1 MDTGTVIADRFEI
14 ERRVSAGG
22 MSAVYRAKDL
32 RLGGVVAVKIL
43 YGRDEGEHRERL
55 YREARVL
62 EKLSHPGIVRYVA
75 HGEMEADKPYLAMEW
90 ITGETLGKRLSRTG
104 LTMGESVRMVT
115 RVAETLAVAHA
126 KGIIHRDIKPGNLI
140 LRDGNVEDPTLI
152 DFGIARMGL
161 GASSIT
167 NTGVML
173 GTLGYMAPEQARGTK
188 QLDARADVFA
198 LGAVLFKC
206 LTGLPAF
213 AGDDEIAILAKML
226 FEAPPRVRELR
237 KDVPAAL
244 DELLARMLSRDPL
257 QRPTDGGIVA
267 AELAALGHLDH
278 AGTRAAREA
287 STVGD
292 VITRGE
298 QRLVSVVAVAS
309 HSHAEGEESTI
320 VDGTWQ
326 GMKSLSKGLR
336 AAIQPFGAH
345 LESLASGMIVVTLP
359 GRHSAT
365 DQATRAAR
373 CVLAMRAAAPNVPM
387 VLATGRA
394 VLEERVPIGD
404 AVDRAIRMLQH
415 HQDDAI
421 TNIASG
427 KKQPIH
433 IDEVT
438 AGLLGTDSRF
448 IVKSE
453 GGGLELVGEQASA
466 DEGRMLLGKPTPCV
480 GREREIV
487 MLEGVF
493 AECVADDVARAVLVT
508 APAGVGKSRLRYEV
522 LRTLR
527 HRGDPHEVW
536 TSRGDPMRAGS
547 PFGMLSQIIRAA
559 ANTQDGEPPRVQRE
573 KIRARVSRS
582 VPQRDLVRVT
592 QFLAETL
599 GVSMPDEDDVQLRAA
614 RHDPI
619 LMGDQMRRAF
629 EDWLAAECRE
639 HPVVLV
645 FEDLH
650 WGDLPSVKFV
660 DSALRALHDRPLMVL
675 ALARPEVKD
684 LFPDLFAERGVQELR
699 LKELSK
705 KASEKL
711 VRQVLGEHIND
722 DLVAQVVQTAGGNAF
737 YLEELIRSVSITGT
751 GSGVNGAAAAVAA
764 NGVSIRSKPGTETSA
779 PVSAA
784 QGGRRSIMPVILPET
799 VLTMVQARLEALEP
813 EARRVLRAASV
824 FGQTFWRGGVTA
836 LLAGARA
843 NEVPPGMRPSAGE
856 NESAQVAAWL
866 DELAV
871 REIVTRREHP
881 KFKSEMEFVFR
892 HSFVAEAAY
901 SMLTD
906 KDRTIGHKLAAQ
918 WLEKMGESE
927 AVVLAEHL
935 ERGGEPKRAI
945 TFYRRAAAQALEG
958 NDLEACLARAD
969 RGIACGAEGEVL
981 GRLLL
986 RKSEAHRWR
995 GENQK
1000 AKDCAQDALK
1010 LLPRTGRRWFLAA
1023 GEAVEACARLGD
1035 DGELHRAVDDLCD
1048 VSSAGTLTAPHLVAL
1063 TRAACVL
1070 MAAGNYPS
1078 ADELLRTIDAAY
1090 EHGRRND
1097 EDPLAAAHVYRTRAY
1112 RALVSGDTGSAL
1124 SMYNVAISHFEA
1136 AGDMRAACRHL
1147 MSAAGACIELGSYS
1161 EAERALDDAL
1171 VSSQH
1176 MGLTGVSANVWHH
1189 QGMLVARQG
1198 DPRSALGLA
1207 DSAIEAFVA
1216 QGDRRM
1222 EAAARLYRGFFLALA
1237 EDIERSEREVKHAL
1251 EATGA
1256 TPPLRAYG
1264 LAILAGAHLKNGR
1277 ADRAERCAREA
1288 NELLEELG
1296 GVEEG
1301 EAYIRLTFAEALDAI
1316 GNHDAA
1322 REAIATARVRILER
1336 TAMIQDAQWKNTF
1349 IEKVRENVRT
1359 LELARLWKEG

>member
-1 MDTGTVIADRFEI
+1 VEPGTVLAERFEI

-22 MSAVYRAKDL
+22 MSAVFRARDR
-32 RLGGVVAVKIL
+32 RLGGTVAVKVL

-55 YREARVL
+55 FREARVL

-75 HGEMEADKPYLAMEW
+75 HGETDMDKPYLAMEW
-90 ITGETLGKRLSRTG
+90 IIGETLGKRLARTG

-161 GASSIT
+161 GASSLT

-188 QLDARADVFA
+188 QLDARVDVFA

-237 KDVPAAL
+237 KDVPPAL

-257 QRPTDGGIVA
+257 QRPADSGIVA
-267 AELAALGHLDH
+267 AELAALGSLDG
-278 AGTRAAREA
+278 AGVLAAREA
-287 STVGD
+287 SAHGD

-309 HSHAEGEESTI
+309 HTHLEGEESTI

-326 GMKSLSKGLR
+326 GMKSLSKSLR
-336 AAIQPFGAH
+336 AAIQPFGAQ

-404 AVDRAIRMLQH
+404 AVDRAIRMLQQ
-415 HQDDAI
+415 HQDDDVALV
-421 TNIASG
+421 AAG

-433 IDEVT
+433 VDEVT
-438 AGLLGTDSRF
+438 AGLLDSRF
-448 IVKSE
+448 VVRSD
-453 GGGLELVGEQASA
+453 GSGLDLVGEQASA
-466 DEGRMLLGKPTPCV
+466 DAGRMLLGKPTPCV
-480 GREREIV
+480 GRERELV

-508 APAGVGKSRLRYEV
+508 APAGVGKSRLRYEL

-527 HRGDPHEVW
+527 HRGDRSEVW

-559 ANTQDGEPPRVQRE
+559 ADAQDGEPPRVQRE
-573 KIRARVSRS
+573 KIRARVSRT
-582 VPQRDLVRVT
+582 VPQRDIARVT

-639 HPVVLV
+639 QPVLIVL
-645 FEDLH
+645 EDLH

-684 LFPDLFAERGVQELR
+684 LFPDIFAERGVQELR

-711 VRQVLGEHIND
+711 VRQVLGEQLGD
-722 DLVAQVVQTAGGNAF
+722 ELVTQIVQTAGGNAF
-737 YLEELIRSVSITGT
+737 FLEELIRSHAISVS
-751 GSGVNGAAAAVAA
+751 GSFSGGA
-764 NGVSIRSKPGTETSA
+764 GRPRSTEAPPGSVG
-779 PVSAA
+779 P
-784 QGGRRSIMPVILPET
+784 GRRSTVPVVLPET

-824 FGQTFWRGGVTA
+824 FGQTFWRGGVVA
-836 LLAGARA
+836 LLNGARA
-843 NEVPPGMRPSAGE
+843 NEVPPGMKPSAGE
-856 NESAQVAAWL
+856 NSDAQVTAWL

-881 KFKSEMEFVFR
+881 KFRSEVEYVFR
-892 HSFVAEAAY
+892 HAFVAEAAY

-969 RGIACGAEGEVL
+969 RGIACGADGEVL

-986 RKSEAHRWR
+986 RKAEAHRWR
-995 GENQK
+995 GENQM
-1000 AKDCAQDALK
+1000 AKECAQQALE
-1010 LLPRTGRRWFLAA
+1010 LLPQTGRRWFLAA
-1023 GEAVEACARLGD
+1023 GEAVEACARLGND
-1035 DGELHRAVDDLCD
+1035 SELHRAVDDLCD
-1048 VSSAGTLTAPHLVAL
+1048 VSSAGQLSAPHLVAL

-1070 MAAGNYPS
+1070 MSAGNYIAS
-1078 ADELLRTIDAAY
+1078 DELLRTIDAAY
-1090 EHGRRND
+1090 EHARRGE

-1124 SMYNVAISHFEA
+1124 SMYNVAIAHFEA

-1147 MSAAGACIELGSYS
+1147 VSAAGACIELGSYG
-1161 EAERALDDAL
+1161 EAERALNDAL
-1171 VSSQH
+1171 LSAQH
-1176 MGLTGVSANVWHH
+1176 MGLTGVSAHVWYH
-1189 QGMLVARQG
+1189 QGMLLARLG
-1198 DPRSALGLA
+1198 DPRSALARA
-1207 DSAIEAFVA
+1207 DGAIEAFVA

-1222 EAAARLYRGFFLALA
+1222 EAAARLYRAFFLSAADDL
-1237 EDIERSEREVKHAL
+1237 ERAEREVDLAH
-1251 EATGA
+1251 EQTGM
-1256 TPPLRAYG
+1256 TPPLRAFG
-1264 LAILAGAHLKNGR
+1264 LAILAGAHLRSGR
-1277 ADRAERCAREA
+1277 ADRAAAPARESM
-1288 NELLEELG
+1288 NLLEALG

-1301 EAYIRLTFAEALDAI
+1301 EAFIRLTYAEALDAL
-1316 GNHDAA
+1316 GDEAGA
-1322 REAIATARVRILER
+1322 RDAIATARVRILER
-1336 TAMIQDAQWKNTF
+1336 TAMIQDAQWKDTF
-1349 IEKVRENVRT
+1349 IQRVRENART
-1359 LELARLWKEG
+1359 LDLARSWRVA

>member
-1 MDTGTVIADRFEI
+1 VGVEPGTVVAERFEI

-32 RLGGVVAVKIL
+32 RLGGVVAVKVL

-55 YREARVL
+55 FREARVL

-75 HGEMEADKPYLAMEW
+75 HGEIEPEKPYLAMEW
-90 ITGETLGKRLSRTG
+90 VTGETLGKRLSRTG

-115 RVAETLAVAHA
+115 RVAETLAVAHQ

-140 LRDGNVEDPTLI
+140 LRDGNVENPTLI

-226 FEAPPRVRELR
+226 FEAPPRAHELR

-257 QRPTDGGIVA
+257 QRPADAGIVA
-267 AELAALGHLDH
+267 AELAALGHLDGV
-278 AGTRAAREA
+278 GTLATREA
-287 STVGD
+287 SAHGD

-309 HSHAEGEESTI
+309 HTHAEGEESTI

-326 GMKSLSKGLR
+326 GMKSLSKELR
-336 AAIQPFGAH
+336 AAIQPYGAR

-373 CVLAMRAAAPNVPM
+373 CVLAMRGAAPNVPM

-404 AVDRAIRMLQH
+404 AVDRALRMLQQ
-415 HQDDAI
+415 HQDDAV
-421 TNIASG
+421 AHVAAG

-433 IDEVT
+433 VDEVT
-438 AGLLGTDSRF
+438 AGLLDSRF
-448 IVKSE
+448 IVKSD

-466 DEGRMLLGKPTPCV
+466 DAGRMLLGKPTPCV
-480 GREREIV
+480 GRERELV

-508 APAGVGKSRLRYEV
+508 APAGVGKSRLRYEL
-522 LRTLR
+522 LRTMR
-527 HRGDPHEVW
+527 HRGDRHEVW
-536 TSRGDPMRAGS
+536 TSRADPMRAGS

-559 ANTQDGEPPRVQRE
+559 ADAQDGEPPRVQRE
-573 KIRARVSRS
+573 KIRARVSRT
-582 VPQRDLVRVT
+582 VPQRDVVRVT

-599 GVSMPDEDDVQLRAA
+599 GVSMPEEDDVQLRAA
-614 RHDPI
+614 RHDPL

-629 EDWLAAECRE
+629 EDWLSAECRE
-639 HPVVLV
+639 QPVVLV

-660 DSALRALHDRPLMVL
+660 DSALRTLHDLPLMVF

-711 VRQVLGEHIND
+711 VRQVLGEQLSD
-722 DLVAQVVQTAGGNAF
+722 ELTAQIVQTAGGNAF
-737 YLEELIRSVSITGT
+737 YLEELIRSVAVNSGAGSRTKPSDPPPLSVGPNRRGT
-751 GSGVNGAAAAVAA
+751 
-764 NGVSIRSKPGTETSA
+764 A
-779 PVSAA
+779 PV
-784 QGGRRSIMPVILPET
+784 VLPET

-824 FGQTFWRGGVTA
+824 FGQTFWRGSVIA
-836 LLAGARA
+836 LLNGTRA
-843 NEVPPGMRPSAGE
+843 NEPAGMRSGE
-856 NESAQVAAWL
+856 HEQTQVTAWL

-871 REIVTRREHP
+871 REIVTRREQP
-881 KFKSEMEFVFR
+881 KFRSEVEYLFR

-906 KDRTIGHKLAAQ
+906 KDRVIGHKLAAQ
-918 WLEKMGESE
+918 WLENMGESE

-935 ERGGEPKRAI
+935 ERGNEPKRAI

-1000 AKDCAQDALK
+1000 GKDCAQAALK
-1010 LLPRTGRRWFLAA
+1010 LLPRSGRRWFLAA
-1023 GEAVEACARLGD
+1023 GEAVEACARLGID
-1035 DGELHRAVDDLCD
+1035 SELHRAVDELCD

-1078 ADELLRTIDAAY
+1078 ADELLRTIDPAY
-1090 EHGRRND
+1090 EHARRID

-1147 MSAAGACIELGSYS
+1147 VSAAGACIELGSYA
-1161 EAERALDDAL
+1161 EAERALTDAL
-1171 VSSQH
+1171 ASAEH
-1176 MGLTGVSANVWHH
+1176 MGLSGVSANVWHH
-1189 QGMLVARQG
+1189 QGMLLGRTG
-1198 DPRSALGLA
+1198 DPRSALVRA
-1207 DSAIEAFVA
+1207 ERAIEAFVD

-1222 EAAARLYRGFFLALA
+1222 EAAARLYRGLFMALA
-1237 EDIERSEREVKHAL
+1237 DDLDRAEREVMTTL
-1251 EATGA
+1251 DQPGA

-1264 LAILAGAHLKNGR
+1264 LAVLASTYLRSGR
-1277 ADRAERCAREA
+1277 ADRAASCAREA
-1288 NELLEELG
+1288 MQLLESLG

-1301 EAYIRLTFAEALDAI
+1301 EAFIRLTYAEAREAVGDQT
-1316 GNHDAA
+1316 GA

-1336 TAMIQDAQWKNTF
+1336 TAMIQDAQWKDTF
-1349 IEKVRENVRT
+1349 IERVRENART
-1359 LELARLWKEG
+1359 LELARSWRVS

>member
-1 MDTGTVIADRFEI
+1 MEPGFVVAERFEI

-22 MSAVYRAKDL
+22 MSAVFRAID
-32 RLGGVVAVKIL
+32 RQSGGVVAVKIL

-75 HGEMEADKPYLAMEW
+75 HGEIDGDKPYLAMEW
-90 ITGETLGKRLSRTG
+90 ITGETLGKRLARTG

-115 RVAETLAVAHA
+115 RIAETLATAHA

-140 LRDGNVEDPTLI
+140 LRESNVDDPTLI

-213 AGDDEIAILAKML
+213 AGEDEIAILAKML
-226 FEAPPRVRELR
+226 FETPPRVRDLK
-237 KDVPAAL
+237 KDVPEAL
-244 DELLARMLSRDPL
+244 EEIIGRMLSRDPL
-257 QRPTDGGIVA
+257 QRPADGGIVA
-267 AELAALGHLDH
+267 AELAALGALDVVGSYS
-278 AGTRAAREA
+278 ARAT
-287 STVGD
+287 STHGD

-298 QRLVSVVAVAS
+298 QRLVSVVAVAAGAYIDS
-309 HSHAEGEESTI
+309 EESTI
-320 VDGTWQ
+320 NDGQWQ
-326 GMKSLSKGLR
+326 GLKSLSTTLR
-336 AAIQPFGAH
+336 SAIVPFGAH
-345 LESLASGMIVVTLP
+345 LEALASGMIVVTLP

-373 CVLAMRAAAPNVPM
+373 CVLAMRAAAPHAPM

-394 VLEERVPIGD
+394 VIADRVPIGD
-404 AVDRAIRMLQH
+404 AIDRAVRMLQQH
-415 HQDDAI
+415 ENDDAESGV
-421 TNIASG
+421 TNNR
-427 KKQPIH
+427 KLPIH
-433 IDEVT
+433 VDEVT
-438 AGLLGTDSRF
+438 AGLLDTRF
-448 IVKSE
+448 ITRAASD
-453 GGGLELVGEQASA
+453 GSGLELVGEQAPVDA
-466 DEGRMLLGKPTPCV
+466 GRMLLGKPTPCV

-508 APAGVGKSRLRYEV
+508 APAGVGKSRLRYEL

-527 HRGDPHEVW
+527 HRGAPHEVW

-559 ANTQDGEPPRVQRE
+559 ADAQDGEPPRVQRE
-573 KIRARVSRS
+573 KIRARVART

-599 GVSMPDEDDVQLRAA
+599 GISMPEEDDVQLRAA
-614 RHDPI
+614 RHDPV

-629 EDWLAAECRE
+629 EDWLAAETRAQ
-639 HPVVLV
+639 PVLIVL
-645 FEDLH
+645 EDLH

-675 ALARPEVKD
+675 TLARPEVKD
-684 LFPDLFAERGVQELR
+684 LFPDLFAERGVQEMR

-711 VRQVLGEHIND
+711 VRQVLGEQLSD
-722 DLVAQVVQTAGGNAF
+722 DQVSQIVQSAGGNAF
-737 YLEELIRSVSITGT
+737 YLEELIRSHSV
-751 GSGVNGAAAAVAA
+751 GVGIDRDVPP
-764 NGVSIRSKPGTETSA
+764 ISA
-779 PVSAA
+779 HA
-784 QGGRRSIMPVILPET
+784 GRRSILPVVVPET

-824 FGQTFWRGGVTA
+824 FGQTFWRGGVVA
-836 LLAGARA
+836 LLAGANA
-843 NEVPPGMRPSAGE
+843 DAVPPGMRPSAGE
-856 NESAQVAAWL
+856 NEGAQVGAWL

-871 REIVTRREHP
+871 REIVTRREST
-881 KFKSEMEFVFR
+881 KFKGELEYHFR
-892 HSFVAEAAY
+892 HAFVAEAAY

-906 KDRTIGHKLAAQ
+906 KDRVLGHKLAAH
-918 WLEKMGESE
+918 WLEKNGESE

-969 RGIACGAEGEVL
+969 RGVACGAEGEVL

-1000 AKDCAQDALK
+1000 GMECAQRALE
-1010 LLPRTGRRWFLAA
+1010 LLPRSGRRWFLAA
-1023 GEAVEACARLGD
+1023 GEAVEAAARLGD
-1035 DGELHRAVDDLCD
+1035 ESELHRSVDELCD

-1078 ADELLRTIDAAY
+1078 ADDLLRTIDAAY
-1090 EHGRRND
+1090 ENTRRGGAPD
-1097 EDPLAAAHVYRTRAY
+1097 DPLAAAHVYRTRAY

-1124 SMYNVAISHFEA
+1124 SMFNVAIANYEQ
-1136 AGDMRAACRHL
+1136 AGDTRAACRHL
-1147 MSAAGACIELGSYS
+1147 VSAAAACIELGSYR
-1161 EAERALDDAL
+1161 EAERALVDAL
-1171 VSSQH
+1171 ASAQH
-1176 MGLTGVSANVWHH
+1176 MGLSGVSASVWHH
-1189 QGMLVARQG
+1189 QGMLQARLG
-1198 DPRSALGLA
+1198 DARAALGLA

-1222 EAAARLYRGFFLALA
+1222 EAAARLYRGYFLTLA
-1237 EDIERSEREVKHAL
+1237 DDLDRAEREVSLAL
-1251 EATGA
+1251 DTAGA
-1256 TPPLRAYG
+1256 SPPLHAYG
-1264 LAILAGAHLKNGR
+1264 LAILASVFLQYGR
-1277 ADRAERCAREA
+1277 ADKADACAREA
-1288 NELLEELG
+1288 LTLLDSLG

-1301 EAYIRLTFAEALDAI
+1301 EAFIRLTYAEAREAAGDMS
-1316 GNHDAA
+1316 GA

-1336 TAMIQDAQWKNTF
+1336 TAMIQDAAWKDTF
-1349 IEKVRENVRT
+1349 VQQVRENVRT
-1359 LELARLWKEG
+1359 LELYRAWRV

>member
-1 MDTGTVIADRFEI
+1 MESGTVLADRFEI

-22 MSAVYRAKDL
+22 MSAVYRAND
-32 RLGGVVAVKIL
+32 RRTGGVVAVKVL
-43 YGRDEGEHRERL
+43 YGRDQAEHKERL

-62 EKLSHPGIVRYVA
+62 EKLSHPGIVKYVA
-75 HGEMEADKPYLAMEW
+75 HGEVEADKPYLAMEW
-90 ITGETLGKRLSRTG
+90 VTGETLGKRLARTG

-115 RVAETLAVAHA
+115 RIAETLAVAHV
-126 KGIIHRDIKPGNLI
+126 KGVIHRDIKPGNLI
-140 LRDGNVEDPTLI
+140 LRDSDCETPILI

-188 QLDARADVFA
+188 GLDARADVFA

-226 FEAPPRVRELR
+226 FEAPPRVRDLR
-237 KDVPAAL
+237 KDVPKSL
-244 DELLARMLSRDPL
+244 DDLLARMLSRDPL
-257 QRPTDGGIVA
+257 QRPADGGIVA
-267 AELAALGHLDH
+267 AELAALGSLDVVGKH
-278 AGTRAAREA
+278 AAREA
-287 STVGD
+287 SAHGD

-309 HSHAEGEESTI
+309 HTHADADSEESTI

-326 GMKSLSKGLR
+326 GMKSLSKTLR
-336 AAIQPFGAH
+336 SAIQPYGAH

-373 CVLAMRAAAPNVPM
+373 CVLAMRASAPNVPM

-404 AVDRAIRMLQH
+404 AVDRALRMLQQF
-415 HQDDAI
+415 QDDD
-421 TNIASG
+421 IALASSG
-427 KKQPIH
+427 KRQLIH

-438 AGLLGTDSRF
+438 AGLLDARF
-448 IVKSE
+448 VVKGE
-453 GGGLELVGEQASA
+453 GASARGLELVEEQAAA
-466 DEGRMLLGKPTPCV
+466 DANRMLLGKPTPCV
-480 GREREIV
+480 GRERELV
-487 MLEGVF
+487 MVEGVF

-522 LRTLR
+522 LRTLQ
-527 HRGDPHEVW
+527 HRGDPHAVW

-559 ANTQDGEPPRVQRE
+559 ADTQDGEPPRVQRE
-573 KIRARVSRS
+573 KIRARVSRN
-582 VPQRDLVRVT
+582 VAQRDVLRVT

-599 GVSMPDEDDVQLRAA
+599 GISMPEEDDVQLRAA

-629 EDWLAAECRE
+629 EDWLAAETRE
-639 HPVVLV
+639 QPVVLV

-699 LKELSK
+699 LKELSR

-711 VRQVLGEHIND
+711 VRQVLGEQVTD
-722 DLVAQVVQTAGGNAF
+722 DIVAQVVQTAGGNAF
-737 YLEELIRSVSITGT
+737 YLEELIRSVATSLTRPMI
-751 GSGVNGAAAAVAA
+751 AAAAASSS
-764 NGVSIRSKPGTETSA
+764 GSIRSARPLAETSGTM
-779 PVSAA
+779 S
-784 QGGRRSIMPVILPET
+784 GRRSMVPVVLPET
-799 VLTMVQARLEALEP
+799 MLAMVQARLEALEP

-824 FGQTFWRGGVTA
+824 FGQTFWRGGVVA
-836 LLAGARA
+836 LLNGARENA
-843 NEVPPGMRPSAGE
+843 LPPGMRPSAGE
-856 NESAQVAAWL
+856 NNDGQVMAWL

-871 REIVTRREHP
+871 REIVTRRDQP
-881 KFKSEMEFVFR
+881 KFRNEVEYVFR
-892 HSFVAEAAY
+892 HAFIAEAAY
-901 SMLTD
+901 NMLTD

-918 WLEKMGESE
+918 WLEKNGESE
-927 AVVLAEHL
+927 SVVLAEHL

-958 NDLEACLARAD
+958 NDLEACLFRAD

-995 GENQK
+995 GENQQG
-1000 AKDCAQDALK
+1000 KDCAQAALQ

-1035 DGELHRAVDDLCD
+1035 DGALHRAVDDLCE
-1048 VSSAGTLTAPHLVAL
+1048 VSSTGSLSAPHLVAL

-1090 EHGRRND
+1090 EHGRGESD
-1097 EDPLAAAHVYRTRAY
+1097 DPLAAAHVYRTRAY
-1112 RALVSGDTGSAL
+1112 RAQVSGDTGSAL
-1124 SMYNVAISHFEA
+1124 SMYNVAIKHFEA

-1147 MSAAGACIELGSYS
+1147 MSAAGACIELGSYT
-1161 EAERALDDAL
+1161 EAERALGDAL
-1171 VSSQH
+1171 VSAEH
-1176 MGLTGVSANVWHH
+1176 MGLSGVSANVWHH
-1189 QGMLVARQG
+1189 QGMLLARVG
-1198 DPRSALGLA
+1198 DPRSALARA
-1207 DSAIEAFVA
+1207 DGAIEAFIA
-1216 QGDRRM
+1216 QSDRRM
-1222 EAAARLYRGFFLALA
+1222 EAAAHLYRGYFLSLA
-1237 EDIERSEREVKHAL
+1237 DDLLGAEREVNVAL
-1251 EATGA
+1251 EQIGV
-1256 TPPLRAYG
+1256 TPPLRAFG
-1264 LAILAGAHLKNGR
+1264 LALLAGIHLQNGR
-1277 ADRAERCAREA
+1277 ADRADGPARES
-1288 NELLEELG
+1288 LSVLEELG

-1301 EAYIRLTFAEALDAI
+1301 EAYIRLTYAEALDAV
-1316 GNHDAA
+1316 GEHDAA

-1336 TAMIQDAQWKNTF
+1336 TAMIQDPQWKDTF
-1349 IEKVRENVRT
+1349 LQQVWENSRT
-1359 LELARLWKEG
+1359 LELARAWRVS

>member
-1 MDTGTVIADRFEI
+1 MFEPGTVLAERFEI

-22 MSAVYRAKDL
+22 MSAVYRAHDR
-32 RLGGVVAVKIL
+32 RLGGWVAVKLL
-43 YGRDEGEHRERL
+43 YGRDAGEHRERM
-55 YREARVL
+55 YREARIL

-75 HGEMEADKPYLAMEW
+75 HGETSDDQPYLAMEW
-90 ITGETLGKRLSRTG
+90 ITGETLGKRLARTG
-104 LTMGESVRMVT
+104 LTMGESVRLVT

-126 KGIIHRDIKPGNLI
+126 KGVIHRDIKPGNLI
-140 LRDGNVEDPTLI
+140 LRDGDVDRPTLI

-161 GASSIT
+161 GASAIT

-206 LTGLPAF
+206 ITGLPAF

-237 KDVPAAL
+237 KDVPPGL

-257 QRPTDGGIVA
+257 QRPADGGIVA
-267 AELAALGHLDH
+267 AELAALGPIDG
-278 AGTRAAREA
+278 AGAALREA
-287 STVGD
+287 SGHGD

-309 HSHAEGEESTI
+309 HAHAEEEMTI

-326 GMKSLSKGLR
+326 GMKSLSKDLR
-336 AAIQPFGAH
+336 AAIQPFGAQ
-345 LESLASGMIVVTLP
+345 LETLANGMIVVTLP

-394 VLEERVPIGD
+394 VLEERLPIGD
-404 AVDRAIRMLQH
+404 AVDRAIRMLKQ
-415 HQDDAI
+415 HQDDDVAN
-421 TNIASG
+421 TAAG

-433 IDEVT
+433 VDEVT
-438 AGLLGTDSRF
+438 AGLLDARF
-448 IVKSE
+448 TVKSD
-453 GGGLELVGEQASA
+453 GVGLELVGEQASA
-466 DEGRMLLGKPTPCV
+466 DAGRMLLGKATPCV
-480 GREREIV
+480 GRERELV

-493 AECVADDVARAVLVT
+493 AEVVADDVARVVLVT
-508 APAGVGKSRLRYEV
+508 APAGVGKSRLRYEL
-522 LRTLR
+522 LRMLS

-547 PFGMLSQIIRAA
+547 PFGMIAQIVRAA
-559 ANTQDGEPPRVQRE
+559 AEAQDGEPPRVQRE
-573 KIRARVSRS
+573 KIRARVSRHVS
-582 VPQRDLVRVT
+582 QRDRTRVT
-592 QFLAETL
+592 QFLAEAL
-599 GVSMPDEDDVQLRAA
+599 GVSMPEEDDVQLRAA

-629 EDWLAAECRE
+629 EDWLAAECSA

-645 FEDLH
+645 LEDLH

-660 DSALRALHDRPLMVL
+660 DSALRALADKPLMVL

-684 LFPDLFAERGVQELR
+684 LFPDLFADRGVQELR

-711 VRQVLGEHIND
+711 VRQVLGETTSDEI
-722 DLVAQVVQTAGGNAF
+722 VAQIVHTAGGNAF
-737 YLEELIRSVSITGT
+737 FLEELIRSVS
-751 GSGVNGAAAAVAA
+751 SNAP
-764 NGVSIRSKPGTETSA
+764 SRSDIP
-779 PVSAA
+779 P
-784 QGGRRSIMPVILPET
+784 RRSTHAAGGVALPET

-824 FGQTFWRGGVTA
+824 FGQTFWRGGVIA
-836 LLAGARA
+836 LLSSEEA
-843 NEVPPGMRPSAGE
+843 SAH
-856 NESAQVAAWL
+856 VTAWL
-866 DELAV
+866 DELGV
-871 REIVTRREHP
+871 REIITRRDTT
-881 KFKSEMEFVFR
+881 KFKGEQEYVFR
-892 HSFVAEAAY
+892 HAFVAEAAY

-918 WLEKMGESE
+918 WLENMGESE

-986 RKSEAHRWR
+986 RKAEAHRWR
-995 GENQK
+995 GEN
-1000 AKDCAQDALK
+1000 ALARECAQKSLA
-1010 LLPRTGRRWFLAA
+1010 LLPRSGRRWFLAA
-1023 GEAVEACARLGD
+1023 GETVEACARIGD
-1035 DGELHRAVDDLCD
+1035 ERELHRAVDDLCD
-1048 VSSAGTLTAPHLVAL
+1048 VSSAGGLTAPHLVAL

-1078 ADELLRTIDAAY
+1078 ADDLLRTIDAAY
-1090 EHGRRND
+1090 ELARREED
-1097 EDPLAAAHVYRTRAY
+1097 DPLATAHVYRTRAY
-1112 RALVSGDTGSAL
+1112 RALVAGDTGSAL
-1124 SMYNVAISHFEA
+1124 SMYNVAIANFEQ
-1136 AGDMRAACRHL
+1136 AGDTRAACRHL
-1147 MSAAGACIELGSYS
+1147 VSAAAACIELGAYG
-1161 EAERALDDAL
+1161 EAERALGDAHA
-1171 VSSQH
+1171 SAEQ
-1176 MGLTGVSANVWHH
+1176 MGLSGVIANVLHH
-1189 QGMLVARQG
+1189 QGALLARLG
-1198 DPRSALGLA
+1198 DPEKAVTKAEG
-1207 DSAIEAFVA
+1207 AIEAFVA

-1222 EAAARLYRGFFLALA
+1222 EAAARLYRAMFLAEA
-1237 EDIERSEREVKHAL
+1237 SNL
-1251 EATGA
+1251 E
-1256 TPPLRAYG
+1256 
-1264 LAILAGAHLKNGR
+1264 
-1277 ADRAERCAREA
+1277 RAEREAHAAMDVAGAPPPLIALAWAVLARIHLESSGAHKAEAPAREA
-1288 NELLEELG
+1288 NRILEALG

-1301 EAYIRLTFAEALDAI
+1301 EAYIRLVFAETRVAMGDQA
-1316 GNHDAA
+1316 GA
-1322 REAIATARVRILER
+1322 REALETARVRILER
-1336 TAMIQDAQWKNTF
+1336 AAMIQDPAWKQSF
-1349 IEKVRENVRT
+1349 LERVRENART
-1359 LELARLWKEG
+1359 LELAREWRIA

>member
-1 MDTGTVIADRFEI
+1 MEPGTLLADRFEI

-22 MSAVYRAKDL
+22 MSAVYRAQDH
-32 RLGGVVAVKIL
+32 RMGGVVAVKVL

-62 EKLSHPGIVRYVA
+62 EKLSHPGIVKYVG
-75 HGEMEADKPYLAMEW
+75 HGEIEADKPYLAMEW

-104 LTMGESVRMVT
+104 LTMGESVRLVT
-115 RVAETLAVAHA
+115 KVAETLSVAHA

-140 LRDGNVEDPTLI
+140 LRESSVDDPTLI

-167 NTGVML
+167 HTGVML

-188 QLDARADVFA
+188 LLDARADVFA

-213 AGDDEIAILAKML
+213 AGEDEIAILAKML
-226 FEAPPRVRELR
+226 FEAPPRVRDLR
-237 KDVPAAL
+237 KDVPRAL
-244 DELLARMLSRDPL
+244 DELLSRMLSRDPL
-257 QRPTDGGIVA
+257 QRPADAGIVA
-267 AELAALGHLDH
+267 AELGALVGLDA
-278 AGTRAAREA
+278 AGTATAREA
-287 STVGD
+287 SAHGD

-394 VLEERVPIGD
+394 VLEERVPIGE
-404 AVDRAIRMLQH
+404 AVDRAVRMLQL
-415 HQDDAI
+415 HQDDD
-421 TNIASG
+421 IALVAAG
-427 KKQPIH
+427 KRQPIH
-433 IDEVT
+433 LDEIT
-438 AGLLGTDSRF
+438 AGLLDARF
-448 IVKSE
+448 SVK
-453 GGGLELVGEQASA
+453 GDGPNLELVEEQPAA
-466 DEGRMLLGKPTPCV
+466 DAHRMLLGKPTPCV
-480 GREREIV
+480 GRERELV
-487 MLEGVF
+487 MVEGVF
-493 AECVADDVARAVLVT
+493 AECVADDVARVVLVT
-508 APAGVGKSRLRYEV
+508 APAGVGKSRLRHEV
-522 LRTLR
+522 LRTLE
-527 HRGDPHEVW
+527 HRGGRHAVF

-547 PFGMLSQIIRAA
+547 PFGMLSQIIRGAA
-559 ANTQDGEPPRVQRE
+559 DAQDGEPPRVQRE
-573 KIRARVSRS
+573 KIRARVSRC
-582 VPQRDLVRVT
+582 VPPRDIVRVT

-599 GVSMPDEDDVQLRAA
+599 GISIPEEDDVQLRAA

-629 EDWLAAECRE
+629 EDWLGAECRE
-639 HPVVLV
+639 QPVLLV

-660 DSALRALHDRPLMVL
+660 DSALRALHDRPLMVF

-711 VRQVLGEHIND
+711 VRQVLGEALDD
-722 DLVAQVVQTAGGNAF
+722 DLVAQIVRVAGGNAF
-737 YLEELIRSVSITGT
+737 YLEELIRSVSQ
-751 GSGVNGAAAAVAA
+751 SAAKTIDLPV
-764 NGVSIRSKPGTETSA
+764 GSA
-779 PVSAA
+779 PA
-784 QGGRRSIMPVILPET
+784 RRSIAPVVLPET

-824 FGQTFWRGGVTA
+824 FGQTFWRGGVVAA
-836 LLAGARA
+836 LKGARA

-856 NESAQVAAWL
+856 NADTEVGAWL

-871 REIVTRREHP
+871 REIITRRDQP
-881 KFKSEMEFVFR
+881 KFKNEVEYVFR
-892 HSFVAEAAY
+892 HSFIAEAAY
-901 SMLTD
+901 GMLTD
-906 KDRTIGHKLAAQ
+906 KDRTVGHKIAAQ

-986 RKSEAHRWR
+986 RKAEAHRWR
-995 GENQK
+995 GENIQ
-1000 AKDCAQDALK
+1000 AKECAQAALK
-1010 LLPRTGRRWFLAA
+1010 LLPRSGRRWFLAA

-1035 DGELHRAVDDLCD
+1035 DTELHHSVDDLCD
-1048 VSSAGTLTAPHLVAL
+1048 VSSTGTLSAPHLVAL

-1070 MAAGNYPS
+1070 MSAGNYPS

-1090 EHGRRND
+1090 EHGRGERD
-1097 EDPLAAAHVYRTRAY
+1097 DPLAAAHVYRTRAY

-1124 SMYNVAISHFEA
+1124 SMYNVAIGHFEA

-1147 MSAAGACIELGSYS
+1147 MSAAAACIELGSYN
-1161 EAERALDDAL
+1161 EAQRALADAQ
-1171 VSSQH
+1171 SSAQL

-1189 QGMLVARQG
+1189 QGMLLARLG
-1198 DPRSALGLA
+1198 DVRSAIQRA
-1207 DSAIEAFVA
+1207 DSAIEAFVN

-1222 EAAARLYRGFFLALA
+1222 EAAARVYRGYFLAHGDDL
-1237 EDIERSEREVKHAL
+1237 ERAEREVK
-1251 EATGA
+1251 GA
-1256 TPPLRAYG
+1256 IDHIGSTPPLRAFG
-1264 LAILAGAHLKNGR
+1264 LAILADTHLKNGR
-1277 ADRAERCAREA
+1277 ADRAEAPARDA
-1288 NELLEELG
+1288 LELLEQLG

-1301 EAYIRLTFAEALDAI
+1301 EAYIRLAYAESLEALGD
-1316 GNHDAA
+1316 
-1322 REAIATARVRILER
+1322 EAGAKRAVADARVRILER
-1336 TAMIQDAQWKNTF
+1336 TAMIQDPHWKNTF
-1349 IEKVRENVRT
+1349 LEKVRENVRT
-1359 LELARLWKEG
+1359 LELARSLHVL

>member
-1 MDTGTVIADRFEI
+1 MEPGTVLAERFEI

-22 MSAVYRAKDL
+22 MSAVYRARDRL
-32 RLGGVVAVKIL
+32 RDSIVAVKVL
-43 YGRDEGEHRERL
+43 YGRDAKEHKERL
-55 YREARVL
+55 FREARIL
-62 EKLSHPGIVRYVA
+62 EKLSHPGIVKYVA
-75 HGEMEADKPYLAMEW
+75 HGELEPDKPYLAMEW
-90 ITGETLGKRLSRTG
+90 VPGETLGKRLARTG
-104 LTMGESVRMVT
+104 LTMDESVRMVT
-115 RVAETLAVAHA
+115 RVAETLAVAHV

-140 LRDGNVEDPTLI
+140 LRDSDSDNPTLI

-188 QLDARADVFA
+188 GLDARADVFA

-226 FEAPPRVRELR
+226 FEAPPRARDLR
-237 KDVPAAL
+237 KDIPQPL
-244 DELLARMLSRDPL
+244 DDLLARMLSRDPL
-257 QRPTDGGIVA
+257 QRPTDGGVVA
-267 AELAALGHLDH
+267 AELAALGTLEPI
-278 AGTRAAREA
+278 GKQSTREA
-287 STVGD
+287 IAHVD

-309 HSHAEGEESTI
+309 HSHDETEESTI

-326 GMKSLSKGLR
+326 GMKSLSKTLR
-336 AAIQPFGAH
+336 GAIQPFGAQ

-365 DQATRAAR
+365 DQAMRAAR

-404 AVDRAIRMLQH
+404 AIDRALRMLQ
-415 HQDDAI
+415 QYQEDDI
-421 TNIASG
+421 TLAAQG
-427 KKQPIH
+427 KRQLIH
-433 IDEVT
+433 VDEVT
-438 AGLLGTDSRF
+438 AGLLDARF
-448 IVKSE
+448 IVK
-453 GGGLELVGEQASA
+453 GDGRDARGLELVEEQAASA
-466 DEGRMLLGKPTPCV
+466 ADANRMLLGKPTPCV
-480 GREREIV
+480 GRERELV
-487 MLEGVF
+487 MVESVF
-493 AECVADDVARAVLVT
+493 AECVADDVARAILVT

-522 LRTLR
+522 MRTLE
-527 HRGDPHEVW
+527 HRGDPHSVFV
-536 TSRGDPMRAGS
+536 SRGDPMRAGS
-547 PFGMLSQIIRAA
+547 PFGMLAQIIRAA
-559 ANTQDGEPPRVQRE
+559 ADAQDGEPPRVQRE
-573 KIRARVSRS
+573 KIRARVSRN
-582 VPQRDLVRVT
+582 VPQRDVLRVT

-599 GVSMPDEDDVQLRAA
+599 GISMPEEDDVQLRAA

-629 EDWLAAECRE
+629 EDWLAAETRE
-639 HPVVLV
+639 QPVVLV

-699 LKELSK
+699 LKELSR

-711 VRQVLGEHIND
+711 VRQVLGDGIPD
-722 DLVAQVVQTAGGNAF
+722 DVVAQIVQTAGGNAF
-737 YLEELIRSVSITGT
+737 FLEELIRSY
-751 GSGVNGAAAAVAA
+751 AVAPVLPDDRSSGSMLSA
-764 NGVSIRSKPGTETSA
+764 RPIADPPGSISGARRSMA
-779 PVSAA
+779 PV
-784 QGGRRSIMPVILPET
+784 VLPET

-813 EARRVLRAASV
+813 EARRVLRAASI
-824 FGQTFWRGGVTA
+824 FGQTFWRGGVVA
-836 LLAGARA
+836 LLNGTRE
-843 NEVPPGMRPSAGE
+843 NPLPPGMRPSAGE
-856 NESAQVAAWL
+856 NEAGQVMAWL

-871 REIVTRREHP
+871 REIVTRRDQP
-881 KFKSEMEFVFR
+881 KFRNEVEYVFR
-892 HSFVAEAAY
+892 HAFVAEAAY

-906 KDRTIGHKLAAQ
+906 KDRTVGHKLAAH
-918 WLEKMGESE
+918 WLEKNGESE

-935 ERGGEPKRAI
+935 ERGAEPKRAI

-1000 AKDCAQDALK
+1000 GRDCAQAALR
-1010 LLPRTGRRWFLAA
+1010 LLPRSGRRWFLAA

-1035 DGELHRAVDDLCD
+1035 DNELHRSVDDLCD
-1048 VSSAGTLTAPHLVAL
+1048 VSSTGTLTAPHLVAL

-1090 EHGRRND
+1090 EHGRGES

-1112 RALVSGDTGSAL
+1112 RAQVSGDTGSAL
-1124 SMYNVAISHFEA
+1124 SMYNIAIKHFEA

-1147 MSAAGACIELGSYS
+1147 MSAAGACIELGSYT
-1161 EAERALDDAL
+1161 EAERALGDAL
-1171 VSSQH
+1171 ISAEH
-1176 MGLTGVSANVWHH
+1176 MGLSGVSANVWHH
-1189 QGMLVARQG
+1189 QGMLLARVG
-1198 DPRSALGLA
+1198 DPRSALARAEG
-1207 DSAIEAFVA
+1207 AIDAFVA

-1222 EAAARLYRGFFLALA
+1222 EAAARLYRGYFLSLTDDLMGA
-1237 EDIERSEREVKHAL
+1237 EREVRVAL
-1251 EATGA
+1251 DQIGV
-1256 TPPLRAYG
+1256 TPPLRAFG
-1264 LAILAGAHLKNGR
+1264 LAVLAGIQLQNGR
-1277 ADRAERCAREA
+1277 ADRAESPAREA
-1288 NELLEELG
+1288 IGVLEELG

-1301 EAYIRLTFAEALDAI
+1301 EAFIRLTFAEALDALNDHE
-1316 GNHDAA
+1316 GA
-1322 REAIATARVRILER
+1322 RDAIATARVRVLER
-1336 TAMIQDAQWKNTF
+1336 TAMIQDPQWKETF
-1349 IEKVRENVRT
+1349 LASVWENSRT
-1359 LELARLWKEG
+1359 LELARTWRVG

>member
-1 MDTGTVIADRFEI
+1 MDPGTVLAQRFEI

-22 MSAVYRAKDL
+22 MSAVFRATD
-32 RLGGVVAVKIL
+32 RHLGGVVAVKVL

-62 EKLSHPGIVRYVA
+62 EKLSHPGIVRYIA
-75 HGEMEADKPYLAMEW
+75 HGETAMDKPYLAMEW
-90 ITGETLGKRLSRTG
+90 ITGETLGKRLARTG

-115 RVAETLAVAHA
+115 RVAEILAVAHA

-140 LRDGNVEDPTLI
+140 LRDSNVEDPTLI
-152 DFGIARMGL
+152 DFGIARLGL

-226 FEAPPRVRELR
+226 FEAPPRVRDLR
-237 KDVPAAL
+237 KDVPPAL

-257 QRPTDGGIVA
+257 QRPADGGIVA
-267 AELAALGHLDH
+267 AELAALGTLDG
-278 AGTRAAREA
+278 AGVLASREA
-287 STVGD
+287 SAHGD

-309 HSHAEGEESTI
+309 HTHLEGEESTI

-326 GMKSLSKGLR
+326 GMKSLSRELR

-394 VLEERVPIGD
+394 VLEDRVPIGD
-404 AVDRAIRMLQH
+404 AVDRAIRMLQQ
-415 HQDDAI
+415 HQDDDVALV
-421 TNIASG
+421 AAG

-433 IDEVT
+433 VDEVT
-438 AGLLGTDSRF
+438 AGLLDSRF
-448 IVKSE
+448 NVRTD
-453 GGGLELVGEQASA
+453 GAGLDLVGEQASVDA
-466 DEGRMLLGKPTPCV
+466 GRMLLGKPTPCV
-480 GREREIV
+480 GRERELV

-527 HRGDPHEVW
+527 HRGDRHEVW

-559 ANTQDGEPPRVQRE
+559 ADAQDGEPPRVQRE
-573 KIRARVSRS
+573 KIRARVSKS
-582 VPQRDLVRVT
+582 VPQRDIVRVT

-629 EDWLAAECRE
+629 EDWLAAECSE
-639 HPVVLV
+639 QPVVLV
-645 FEDLH
+645 LEDLH

-660 DSALRALHDRPLMVL
+660 DSALRALRDRPLMVF

-699 LKELSK
+699 LKELSR
-705 KASEKL
+705 KASERL
-711 VRQVLGEHIND
+711 VRGVLGEHLGE
-722 DLVAQVVQTAGGNAF
+722 DLVAQIVQTAGGNAF
-737 YLEELIRSVSITGT
+737 YLEELIRSFASP
-751 GSGVNGAAAAVAA
+751 GS
-764 NGVSIRSKPGTETSA
+764 
-779 PVSAA
+779 A
-784 QGGRRSIMPVILPET
+784 QGRTKAMDGSTTSVASVRRSTAPVILPET

-824 FGQTFWRGGVTA
+824 FGQTFWRGGVVA
-836 LLAGARA
+836 LLNGARA
-843 NEVPPGMRPSAGE
+843 NDVPPGMRPSAGE
-856 NESAQVAAWL
+856 NSDAQVTAWL

-871 REIVTRREHP
+871 REIVTRREQP
-881 KFKSEMEFVFR
+881 KFRSEVEYVFR

-906 KDRTIGHKLAAQ
+906 KDRTVGHKLAAQ

-986 RKSEAHRWR
+986 RKAEAHRWR

-1000 AKDCAQDALK
+1000 GKECAEGALP
-1010 LLPRTGRRWFLAA
+1010 LLPRSGRRWFLAA
-1023 GEAVEACARLGD
+1023 GEAVEACARLGND
-1035 DGELHRAVDDLCD
+1035 SELHRAVDDLCE
-1048 VSSAGTLTAPHLVAL
+1048 VSSAGTLSAPHLVAL

-1070 MAAGNYPS
+1070 MAAGNYVS
-1078 ADELLRTIDAAY
+1078 SDELLRTIDAAY
-1090 EHGRRND
+1090 EHARREE

-1147 MSAAGACIELGSYS
+1147 VSAAGACIELGSYN
-1161 EAERALDDAL
+1161 EAERALGDAL
-1171 VSSQH
+1171 ASAQH

-1189 QGMLVARQG
+1189 QGMLLARLG
-1198 DPRSALGLA
+1198 DPRSALGRA
-1207 DSAIEAFVA
+1207 DGAIDAFVA

-1222 EAAARLYRGFFLALA
+1222 EASARLYRGFFLSLG
-1237 EDIERSEREVKHAL
+1237 EDLERAEREVTLVL
-1251 EATGA
+1251 EQAGV

-1277 ADRAERCAREA
+1277 PDLAASPAREA
-1288 NELLEELG
+1288 MQLLESLG

-1301 EAYIRLTFAEALDAI
+1301 EAYIRLTYAEALDAV
-1316 GNHDAA
+1316 GEQEGA
-1322 REAIATARVRILER
+1322 RDAIATARVRILER
-1336 TAMIQDAQWKNTF
+1336 TAMIQDEEWKDTF
-1349 IEKVRENVRT
+1349 IQKVLENART
-1359 LELARLWKEG
+1359 LELARDWQVSS

>member
-1 MDTGTVIADRFEI
+1 MEPGTVVAERFEI
-14 ERRVSAGG
+14 EQRVSAGG
-22 MSAVYRAKDL
+22 MSAVFRARDL

-75 HGEMEADKPYLAMEW
+75 HGEMAQEKPYLAMEW
-90 ITGETLGKRLSRTG
+90 ITGETLGKRLARTG

-206 LTGLPAF
+206 LTGVPAF

-257 QRPTDGGIVA
+257 QRPADGGIVA
-267 AELAALGHLDH
+267 AELAALGHLDG
-278 AGTRAAREA
+278 AGTVAAREA
-287 STVGD
+287 SAHGD

-309 HSHAEGEESTI
+309 HAHAEGEESTI

-326 GMKSLSKGLR
+326 GLKSLSKGLR
-336 AAIQPFGAH
+336 AAIQPFGAQ

-373 CVLAMRAAAPNVPM
+373 CVLAMRTAAPNVPM

-394 VLEERVPIGD
+394 VLEERVPTGD
-404 AVDRAIRMLQH
+404 AVDRAIRMLQQ
-415 HQDDAI
+415 HQDEDLAHAA
-421 TNIASG
+421 TG

-438 AGLLGTDSRF
+438 AGLLDSRF
-448 IVKSE
+448 VVRAD
-453 GGGLELVGEQASA
+453 GAGLELVEEQPSA
-466 DEGRMLLGKPTPCV
+466 DAGRMLLGKPTPCV
-480 GREREIV
+480 GRERELV

-547 PFGMLSQIIRAA
+547 PFGMLAQIIRAA
-559 ANTQDGEPPRVQRE
+559 ADAQDGEPPRVQRE
-573 KIRARVSRS
+573 KIRARVSRT
-582 VPQRDLVRVT
+582 VLQRDIVRVT

-599 GVSMPDEDDVQLRAA
+599 GVSMPEEDDVQLRAA

-639 HPVVLV
+639 QPVVLV

-711 VRQVLGEHIND
+711 VRQVLGEPLSD
-722 DLVAQVVQTAGGNAF
+722 DIVARIVQTAGGNAF
-737 YLEELIRSVSITGT
+737 YLEELIRSFAQS
-751 GSGVNGAAAAVAA
+751 SDASHHPRASEASLASVA
-764 NGVSIRSKPGTETSA
+764 SA
-779 PVSAA
+779 
-784 QGGRRSIMPVILPET
+784 RRSASMVLPET

-824 FGQTFWRGGVTA
+824 FGQTFWRGGVVA
-836 LLAGARA
+836 LLNGTRA
-843 NEVPPGMRPSAGE
+843 NELPAGMRPSAGE
-856 NESAQVAAWL
+856 NVGAQVTAWL

-881 KFKSEMEFVFR
+881 KFRSEVEYVFR
-892 HSFVAEAAY
+892 HAFVAEAAY

-906 KDRTIGHKLAAQ
+906 KDRTVGHKLAAQ

-945 TFYRRAAAQALEG
+945 TFYRKASAQALEG

-1000 AKDCAQDALK
+1000 GKDCAQAALE
-1010 LLPRTGRRWFLAA
+1010 LLPRSGRRWFLAA
-1023 GEAVEACARLGD
+1023 GEAVEACARLGEES
-1035 DGELHRAVDDLCD
+1035 ELHRAVDDLCE

-1090 EHGRRND
+1090 EKSRRVE

-1147 MSAAGACIELGSYS
+1147 MSAAGACIELGSYT
-1161 EAERALDDAL
+1161 EAERALNDAL
-1171 VSSQH
+1171 ASAQH

-1189 QGMLVARQG
+1189 QGMLLARQG
-1198 DPRSALGLA
+1198 DPRSALGRA
-1207 DSAIEAFVA
+1207 ENAIEAFVA

-1222 EAAARLYRGFFLALA
+1222 EVSARLYRAFFLTLA
-1237 EDIERSEREVKHAL
+1237 DDLERAEREVNVAL
-1251 EATGA
+1251 DQTGA
-1256 TPPLRAYG
+1256 TPPLRAFG
-1264 LAILAGAHLKNGR
+1264 LAILAGTHLKNGR
-1277 ADRAERCAREA
+1277 SDRAESCARDA
-1288 NELLEELG
+1288 IQLLDELG

-1301 EAYIRLTFAEALDAI
+1301 EAYIRLTYAESLEALGDRA
-1316 GNHDAA
+1316 GA

-1336 TAMIQDAQWKNTF
+1336 TAMIQDAHWKESF
-1349 IEKVRENVRT
+1349 VQKVRENVRT
-1359 LELARLWKEG
+1359 LELARAWQVV

>member
-1 MDTGTVIADRFEI
+1 LDPGTVVAERFEI

-22 MSAVYRAKDL
+22 MSAVFRAKDL
-32 RLGGVVAVKIL
+32 HTGSTVAVKVL

-75 HGEMEADKPYLAMEW
+75 HGEMELDKPYLAMEW
-90 ITGETLGKRLSRTG
+90 LTGETLGKRLSRTG

-237 KDVPAAL
+237 KDVPKAL

-257 QRPTDGGIVA
+257 QRPGDGGIVA
-267 AELAALGHLDH
+267 AELAALGQLDA
-278 AGTRAAREA
+278 AGDMAREA
-287 STVGD
+287 SPHGD

-309 HSHAEGEESTI
+309 HTYADGEESTI

-326 GMKSLSKGLR
+326 GMKSLSRGLR
-336 AAIQPFGAH
+336 DAIQPFGAQ

-365 DQATRAAR
+365 DQATRSAR

-394 VLEERVPIGD
+394 VLEERVPTGD
-404 AVDRAIRMLQH
+404 AVDRAIRMIQQ
-415 HQDDAI
+415 HQDEDVAHV
-421 TNIASG
+421 ASG

-438 AGLLGTDSRF
+438 AGLLDSRF
-448 IVKSE
+448 SVRGDGPS
-453 GGGLELVGEQASA
+453 LELVAEQASA
-466 DEGRMLLGKPTPCV
+466 DAGRMLLGKPTPCV

-559 ANTQDGEPPRVQRE
+559 ADAQDGEPPRVQRE
-573 KIRARVSRS
+573 KIRARVSRT
-582 VPQRDLVRVT
+582 VPQRDIVRVT

-629 EDWLAAECRE
+629 EDWLAAECKE
-639 HPVVLV
+639 QPVVLV

-660 DSALRALHDRPLMVL
+660 DSALRALHDLPLMVL

-711 VRQVLGEHIND
+711 VRQVLGETLSD
-722 DLVAQVVQTAGGNAF
+722 DLVAQVVQNAGGNAF
-737 YLEELIRSVSITGT
+737 YLEELIRSVSLSWGGVP
-751 GSGVNGAAAAVAA
+751 GSGKRSRLQDAGAGAASGP
-764 NGVSIRSKPGTETSA
+764 NPS
-779 PVSAA
+779 
-784 QGGRRSIMPVILPET
+784 RRSVVPVVLPET
-799 VLTMVQARLEALEP
+799 VLTMVQARLEAFEP

-824 FGQTFWRGGVTA
+824 FGQTFWRGGVVA
-836 LLAGARA
+836 LLNGARA
-843 NEVPPGMRPSAGE
+843 NDVPPGMRPSAGE
-856 NESAQVAAWL
+856 NSDAQVMAWL

-871 REIVTRREHP
+871 REIVTRREQP
-881 KFKSEMEFVFR
+881 KFRSETEYLFR

-906 KDRTIGHKLAAQ
+906 KDRGIGHKLAAQ

-969 RGIACGAEGEVL
+969 AGIACGADGEVL

-1000 AKDCAQDALK
+1000 GKDCAQSALE

-1035 DGELHRAVDDLCD
+1035 ESELHRAVDDLCE

-1090 EHGRRND
+1090 EHTRNAE

-1136 AGDMRAACRHL
+1136 AGDTRAACRHL
-1147 MSAAGACIELGSYS
+1147 MSAAAACIELGSYA
-1161 EAERALDDAL
+1161 EAERALNDAL
-1171 VSSQH
+1171 SSSQH
-1176 MGLTGVSANVWHH
+1176 MGLSGVSANVWHH
-1189 QGMLVARQG
+1189 QGMLRARLG
-1198 DPRSALGLA
+1198 DPRAALNHA
-1207 DSAIEAFVA
+1207 DAAIEAFVA

-1222 EAAARLYRGFFLALA
+1222 EAAARLYRGLFLALA
-1237 EDIERSEREVKHAL
+1237 DDLDSSEREVILAL
-1251 EATGA
+1251 DQTGA

-1264 LAILAGAHLKNGR
+1264 LAILAGAHLKSGR
-1277 ADRAERCAREA
+1277 ADLAESAAREA
-1288 NELLEELG
+1288 IQLLESLG

-1301 EAYIRLTFAEALDAI
+1301 EAFIRLTFAEALDAM
-1316 GNHDAA
+1316 GDKDGA

-1349 IEKVRENVRT
+1349 IERVRENVRT
-1359 LELARLWKEG
+1359 LELARAWRVA

>member
-1 MDTGTVIADRFEI
+1 MEPGTVLAERFEI

-22 MSAVYRAKDL
+22 MSAVFRAAD
-32 RLGGVVAVKIL
+32 RHLGGVVAVKVL

-75 HGEMEADKPYLAMEW
+75 HGETAMDKPYLAMEW

-115 RVAETLAVAHA
+115 RVAETLAVAHS
-126 KGIIHRDIKPGNLI
+126 KGVIHRDIKPGNLI

-161 GASSIT
+161 GASSLT

-257 QRPTDGGIVA
+257 QRPADSGVVA
-267 AELAALGHLDH
+267 AELAALGQLDGVGIH
-278 AGTRAAREA
+278 AAREA
-287 STVGD
+287 SAHGD

-309 HSHAEGEESTI
+309 HTHLEGEESTI

-326 GMKSLSKGLR
+326 GMKSLSRGLR

-394 VLEERVPIGD
+394 VLEDRVPIGD
-404 AVDRAIRMLQH
+404 AVDRAIRMLQQ
-415 HQDDAI
+415 HQDDDVALV
-421 TNIASG
+421 AAG

-433 IDEVT
+433 VDEVT
-438 AGLLGTDSRF
+438 AGLLDSRF
-448 IVKSE
+448 LVKSD
-453 GGGLELVGEQASA
+453 GGGLDLAGEQASA
-466 DEGRMLLGKPTPCV
+466 DAGRMLLGKPTPCV
-480 GREREIV
+480 GRERELV

-527 HRGDPHEVW
+527 HRGDRHEVW

-559 ANTQDGEPPRVQRE
+559 ADAQDGEPPRVQRE
-573 KIRARVSRS
+573 KIRARVSRT
-582 VPQRDLVRVT
+582 VPQRDIVRVT

-705 KASEKL
+705 KASERL
-711 VRQVLGEHIND
+711 VRQVLGERLGD
-722 DLVAQVVQTAGGNAF
+722 DLVAQIVQTAGGNAF
-737 YLEELIRSVSITGT
+737 YLEELIRS
-751 GSGVNGAAAAVAA
+751 
-764 NGVSIRSKPGTETSA
+764 TSA
-779 PVSAA
+779 SAGGRPRTSDA
-784 QGGRRSIMPVILPET
+784 PPPSTAAGRRSMMPVVLPET

-824 FGQTFWRGGVTA
+824 FGQTFWRGGVVA
-836 LLAGARA
+836 LLNGARA

-856 NESAQVAAWL
+856 NDSAQVTAWL

-871 REIVTRREHP
+871 REIVTRRDQP
-881 KFKSEMEFVFR
+881 KFRSEVEYVFR

-906 KDRTIGHKLAAQ
+906 KDRAVGHKLAAQ

-995 GENQK
+995 GEIQK
-1000 AKDCAQDALK
+1000 GKDCAQAALR
-1010 LLPRTGRRWFLAA
+1010 LLPRSGRRWFLAA

-1035 DGELHRAVDDLCD
+1035 DSELHSAVDDLCD
-1048 VSSAGTLTAPHLVAL
+1048 VSSAGQLSAPHLVAL

-1070 MAAGNYPS
+1070 MAAGNYVS
-1078 ADELLRTIDAAY
+1078 SDELLRTIDAAY
-1090 EHGRRND
+1090 EHARREE

-1147 MSAAGACIELGSYS
+1147 VSAAGACIELGSYA
-1161 EAERALDDAL
+1161 EAERALSDAL
-1171 VSSQH
+1171 ASAQH
-1176 MGLTGVSANVWHH
+1176 MGLSGVSANVWHH
-1189 QGMLVARQG
+1189 QGMLLARLG
-1198 DPRSALGLA
+1198 DPRSALARA

-1222 EAAARLYRGFFLALA
+1222 EAAARLYRGLFLSAADDLERA
-1237 EDIERSEREVKHAL
+1237 ERDVTFAL
-1251 EATGA
+1251 EQAGT

-1264 LAILAGAHLKNGR
+1264 LAVLAGAHLRNGR
-1277 ADRAERCAREA
+1277 ADRADAPARESLH
-1288 NELLEELG
+1288 LLETLG

-1301 EAYIRLTFAEALDAI
+1301 EAFIRLTYAEALDAL
-1316 GNHDAA
+1316 GDHDGA

-1336 TAMIQDAQWKNTF
+1336 TAMIQDAQWKDTF
-1349 IEKVRENVRT
+1349 IERVRENART
-1359 LELARLWKEG
+1359 LELARAWRVS

>member
-1 MDTGTVIADRFEI
+1 VESGTVLAERFEI
-14 ERRVSAGG
+14 ERRISAGG
-22 MSAVYRAKDL
+22 MSAVFRAKDRL
-32 RLGGVVAVKIL
+32 LGGIVAVKVL

-75 HGEMEADKPYLAMEW
+75 HGETDADKPYLAMEW
-90 ITGETLGKRLSRTG
+90 ITGETLGKRLARTG
-104 LTMGESVRMVT
+104 LTMGESVRLVT

-140 LRDGNVEDPTLI
+140 LREGNIDDPTLI

-161 GASSIT
+161 GASSLT

-226 FEAPPRVRELR
+226 FEAPPRVRDLR
-237 KDVPAAL
+237 KDVPPAL

-257 QRPTDGGIVA
+257 QRPADGGIVA
-267 AELAALGHLDH
+267 AELAALGPLEG
-278 AGTRAAREA
+278 AGILASREA
-287 STVGD
+287 TSHGD

-309 HSHAEGEESTI
+309 HTHLEGEESTI

-326 GMKSLSKGLR
+326 GMKSLSKNLR
-336 AAIQPFGAH
+336 AAIQPFGAQ

-404 AVDRAIRMLQH
+404 AIDRAIRMLQQ
-415 HQDDAI
+415 HQDDDVALV
-421 TNIASG
+421 AAG

-433 IDEVT
+433 VDEVT
-438 AGLLGTDSRF
+438 AGLLDSRF
-448 IVKSE
+448 VVKSD
-453 GGGLELVGEQASA
+453 GARLDLVGEEASA
-466 DEGRMLLGKPTPCV
+466 DAGRMLLGKATPCV
-480 GREREIV
+480 GRERELV
-487 MLEGVF
+487 MLDGVF

-527 HRGDPHEVW
+527 HRGTPHEVW

-559 ANTQDGEPPRVQRE
+559 ANAQDGEPPRVQRE
-573 KIRARVSRS
+573 KIRARVSRT
-582 VPQRDLVRVT
+582 VPQRDIVRVT

-599 GVSMPDEDDVQLRAA
+599 GVSMPEEDDVQLRAA

-639 HPVVLV
+639 QPIVLV
-645 FEDLH
+645 LEDLH

-684 LFPDLFAERGVQELR
+684 LFPDLFVERGVQELR

-711 VRQVLGEHIND
+711 VRQVLGEQLTD
-722 DLVAQVVQTAGGNAF
+722 DVVAQIVQTAGGNAF
-737 YLEELIRSVSITGT
+737 YLEELIRSFSPSSGT
-751 GSGVNGAAAAVAA
+751 PGG
-764 NGVSIRSKPGTETSA
+764 RSKNTDA
-779 PVSAA
+779 PPASLPA
-784 QGGRRSIMPVILPET
+784 GRRSMMPVVLPET

-824 FGQTFWRGGVTA
+824 FGQTFWRGGVVA
-836 LLAGARA
+836 LLNGTRA
-843 NEVPPGMRPSAGE
+843 SEVPSGMRPSAGE
-856 NESAQVAAWL
+856 NEAAQVTSWL

-871 REIVTRREHP
+871 REIVTRRDHP
-881 KFKSEMEFVFR
+881 KFRSEVEYVFR
-892 HSFVAEAAY
+892 HAFVAEAAY

-906 KDRTIGHKLAAQ
+906 KDRTVGHKLAAQ

-927 AVVLAEHL
+927 PVVLAEHL
-935 ERGGEPKRAI
+935 ERGGEPKRAV

-969 RGIACGAEGEVL
+969 RGIACGAEGEGL

-986 RKSEAHRWR
+986 RKAEAHRWR

-1000 AKDCAQDALK
+1000 AKQCAQAGLE
-1010 LLPRTGRRWFLAA
+1010 LLPRSGRRWFLAA
-1023 GEAVEACARLGD
+1023 GEAVEACARLGEE
-1035 DGELHRAVDDLCD
+1035 GELHRAVDDLCE
-1048 VSSAGTLTAPHLVAL
+1048 VSSAGQLSAPHLVAL

-1070 MAAGNYPS
+1070 MAAGNYVAS
-1078 ADELLRTIDAAY
+1078 DELLRTIDAAY
-1090 EHGRRND
+1090 EQARRD
-1097 EDPLAAAHVYRTRAY
+1097 EEDPLAAAHVYRTRAY

-1136 AGDMRAACRHL
+1136 AGDTRAACRHL
-1147 MSAAGACIELGSYS
+1147 VSAAAACIELGSYN
-1161 EAERALDDAL
+1161 EAERALGDAL
-1171 VSSQH
+1171 ASAQH
-1176 MGLTGVSANVWHH
+1176 MGLSGVSASVWHH
-1189 QGMLVARQG
+1189 QGMLLARLG
-1198 DPRSALGLA
+1198 DPRSALTRA
-1207 DSAIEAFVA
+1207 DGAIDAFVA

-1222 EAAARLYRGFFLALA
+1222 EAAARLYRAFFLTSADDLERA
-1237 EDIERSEREVKHAL
+1237 EHEVGIAL
-1251 EATGA
+1251 EMSGV
-1256 TPPLRAYG
+1256 TPPLRAFG
-1264 LAILAGAHLKNGR
+1264 VAILASIHLENGR
-1277 ADRAERCAREA
+1277 PERAAAPAREA
-1288 NELLEELG
+1288 VNLLEALG

-1301 EAYIRLTFAEALDAI
+1301 EAYIRLTYAEALEAI
-1316 GNHDAA
+1316 GDHTGA
-1322 REAIATARVRILER
+1322 RDAIATARVRILER
-1336 TAMIQDAQWKNTF
+1336 TAMIQDAQWKDTF
-1349 IEKVRENVRT
+1349 VQRVRENLRT
-1359 LELARLWKEG
+1359 LELARAWRVAP